1 MKKRTDRYKKN
12 KIITFLKFILILIL
26 LCVCIL
32 LWARFISTSGLIVN
46 ERKIVNERLPQSFNG
61 FKIVHFSDVHYG
73 KTINKKSMQKI
84 VDKINLIN
92 PDLVLFT
99 GDLIDK
105 DIKISDDIVNELSN
119 LLDEIDSSHGK
130 YAVKG
135 NHDYTTDAFTEIMNN
150 SEFNILEND
159 YDLVY
164 NEVNDYIYLG
174 GLSSSIKTEIDYDKS
189 LAYFKEE
196 TNNKDVFSIMMLHEP
211 DNIDSLLEYQSID
224 LALSG
229 HSHGGQVRLP
239 FMGGIVKIKGAEK
252 YPNSYYKIDNTK
264 LYVSYGLGTSTY
276 PFRFMNKPSINFY
289 RLYNK

>member
-12 KIITFLKFILILIL
+12 KFILFLKFLLILIFL
-26 LCVCIL
+26 FVLIL

-73 KTINKKSMQKI
+73 KTINKKSMKKI
-84 VDKINLIN
+84 VDKINLIK

-105 DIKISDDIVNELSN
+105 DIKISDEIIDELSN
-119 LLDEIDSSHGK
+119 LLKEIDASHGK

-135 NHDYTTDAFTEIMNN
+135 NHDYTSDLFIEIMNN
-150 SEFNILEND
+150 SEFNILENS

-164 NEVNDYIYLG
+164 NSVDDYVYIG

-189 LAYFKEE
+189 LEYFKSE
-196 TNNKDVFSIMMLHEP
+196 TNNKDVYSIMMLHEP
-211 DNIDSLLEYQSID
+211 DNIDNLLEYQSID

-239 FMGGIVKIKGAEK
+239 FVGGIVKIKGAEK
-252 YPNSYYKIDNTK
+252 YTDSYYKIDNTK